1 MHERGA
7 LRRALF
13 ALIGELA
20 RRAPRWCRPES
31 CATFGGEAMRSMRA
45 ARAVACLVAALSLF
59 VVFGGGSRAA
69 AQAALAEAQRCYGG
83 ELDHCATAG
92 DAYHEG
98 TDVVVSHAMAAQLY
112 RYGCSR
118 GDMRSCRA
126 MGWLHQQ
133 SPGHGVPT
141 SLSESHRYYQ
151 LACNGGYALAC
162 YDIGTLY
169 WTGQGVA
176 VSWPT
181 GQSYYERACGMR
193 HADACREVAYIYG
206 RAMGVARDY
215 PRMAALLRQ
224 ACDLGNATA
233 CEEMVDPVGAA
244 TRADADEGVVG
255 SGSDASATAM
265 AAVGMPEPQF
275 RELVTRFR
283 RDGRTASQLALAR
296 DLASG
301 GVQLTCQQIATV
313 MQASTFDSTRVRIAT
328 TLWPRAVDPQNFDV
342 LAQALEF
349 EGSRTLL
356 RQQTGH

>member
-1 MHERGA
+1 
-7 LRRALF
+7 
-13 ALIGELA
+13 
-20 RRAPRWCRPES
+20 
-31 CATFGGEAMRSMRA
+31 MRA
-45 ARAVACLVAALSLF
+45 ARAATISVTTLSLLAVLLGASRATAQSALSEAP
-59 VVFGGGSRAA
+59 S
-69 AQAALAEAQRCYGG
+69 ALSQTPSVLSQPPSALSEAQLCYAGQ
-83 ELDHCATAG
+83 LDHCATAG

-98 TDVVVSHAMAAQLY
+98 TEVVVSHEMAAQLY
-112 RYGCSR
+112 RFGCSR

-126 MGWLHQQ
+126 MGWIHQQ
-133 SPGHGVPT
+133 SPGHGVPA

-169 WTGQGVA
+169 WTGQGVP

-206 RAMGVARDY
+206 RAMGVPRDY

-244 TRADADEGVVG
+244 TRADADEGTEG
-255 SGSDASATAM
+255 DAASADAVL
-265 AAVGMPEPQF
+265 AVGMPEPQF
-275 RELVTRFR
+275 RELLMRFR

-296 DLASG
+296 DLAMG

-313 MQASTFDSTRVRIAT
+313 MQASAIDSTRVRIGT

-342 LAQALEF
+342 LAQALEYD
-349 EGSRTLL
+349 GSRTLL